1 MGVARQRAVCGDG
14 VAVLD
19 NVLKRMEQHMHK
31 KSPQL
36 RALSAWAD
44 DA

>member
-1 MGVARQRAVCGDG
+1 MLNKGPYLAEG

-19 NVLKRMEQHMHK
+19 NVLRRMEAHMTK

-36 RALSAWAD
+36 RALSAWAGLR
-44 DA
+44 